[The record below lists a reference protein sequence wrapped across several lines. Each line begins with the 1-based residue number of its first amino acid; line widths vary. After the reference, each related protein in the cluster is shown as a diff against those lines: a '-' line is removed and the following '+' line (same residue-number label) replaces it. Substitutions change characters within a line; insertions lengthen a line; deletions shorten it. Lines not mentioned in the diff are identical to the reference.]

1 MSFPDIIFKH
11 TNVTESND
19 IDSLIE
25 QKLSLLERY
34 IGNETDVKCEVE
46 FEKIAPHNSGD
57 VHRVEVNFWL
67 AGKMHRAE
75 ATEATFEAAID
86 VVKDELD
93 RELNKEHDK
102 HQTLVRKGG
111 REIKEAIRFGG
122 EE

>member
-1 MSFPDIIFKH
+1 MIRSGCSSAGRARPCQGRGHEFESRYPLQILKPSFILGFLVSEIWHIVSIIFF
-11 TNVTESND
+11 
-19 IDSLIE
+19 LI
-25 QKLSLLERY
+25 LYS
-34 IGNETDVKCEVE
+34 
-46 FEKIAPHNSGD
+46 
-57 VHRVEVNFWL
+57 NFWL